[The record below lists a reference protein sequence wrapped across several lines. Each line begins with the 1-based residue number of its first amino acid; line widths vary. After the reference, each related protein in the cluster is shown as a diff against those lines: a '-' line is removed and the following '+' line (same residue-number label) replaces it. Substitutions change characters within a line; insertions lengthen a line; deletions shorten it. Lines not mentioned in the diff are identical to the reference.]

1 MAAEPGAGRLFV
13 GIALS
18 DEVRTGIEA
27 VLGGSGVP
35 RLPGRRVAP
44 GSWHLTL
51 RFLGGTSEAR
61 FVALERELSAL
72 EHASPFDLELGGWG
86 AFPRPARASVLW
98 LGTGAG
104 AGAGE
109 AKLESLAAAAEA
121 VATRAGFAPDPR
133 PFRGHLTLSRI
144 RPPADVRAVLSALP
158 HSRWNL
164 AVREVTLFR
173 SHLGAA
179 GARYEPLRRVRLASD
194 GR

>member
-1 MAAEPGAGRLFV
+1 MTAEPGAGRLFV

-18 DEVRTGIEA
+18 DEVRSGIEA
-27 VLGGSGVP
+27 VLDSSDLP
-35 RLPGRRVAP
+35 RLPGRCVAP

-51 RFLGGTSEAR
+51 RFLGDTSKAR
-61 FVALERELSAL
+61 LVALERELSAL
-72 EHASPFDLELGGWG
+72 ERASPFDLELGGWG

-104 AGAGE
+104 AAALG
-109 AKLESLAAAAEA
+109 SLAASAEA
-121 VATRAGFAPDPR
+121 AATRAGFAPDPR

-144 RPPADVRAVLSALP
+144 RPPADVRTVLSALP
-158 HSRWNL
+158 HCRWHL